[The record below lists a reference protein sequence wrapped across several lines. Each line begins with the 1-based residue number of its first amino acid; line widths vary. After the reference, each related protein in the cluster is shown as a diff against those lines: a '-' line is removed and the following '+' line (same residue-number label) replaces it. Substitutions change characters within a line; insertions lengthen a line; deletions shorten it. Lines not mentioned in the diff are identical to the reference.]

1 MLQNP
6 LVILDFEATGLRPEL
21 GDRITEVGLVRIEA
35 DRITARYQSLM
46 NCGVRIPSSITAYT
60 GITQQM
66 VDDAPAPREVLR
78 QVIDFIGDDAVV
90 AHNAGL
96 DQRLLQREC
105 RNARVAALIEPFICS
120 MRLARRVYPELPG
133 HSLGSLARSL
143 KLARAGAQHRAAADA
158 ELTAELMLR
167 ITRDI
172 AARHSRLPITTW
184 MLRGLMHTP
193 VADVTTRLERLC
205 A

>member
-6 LVILDFEATGLRPEL
+6 LIILDFEATGLRPDQ

-35 DRITARYQSLM
+35 DRITARYQSLV

-66 VDDAPAPREVLR
+66 VDAAPPAREVLR
-78 QVIDFIGDDAVV
+78 EALDFIGDAAVV

-105 RNARVAALIEPFICS
+105 RHARVGALIEPFICS
-120 MRLARRVYPELPG
+120 MRLARRLYPQLPG
-133 HSLGSLARSL
+133 HSLGALARSL
-143 KLARAGAQHRAAADA
+143 KLPGVGPLHRAAADA

-167 ITRDI
+167 IAGDI
-172 AARHSRLPITTW
+172 AARHMRLPITTW

-193 VADVTTRLERLC
+193 VAEVNTRLERLC

>member
-6 LVILDFEATGLRPEL
+6 LVILDFEATGLRPDQ

-35 DRITARYQSLM
+35 DRITGRYQSLV
-46 NCGVRIPSSITAYT
+46 NCGVRIPPSITAYT

-66 VDDAPAPREVLR
+66 VDDAPPVREVLR

-105 RNARVAALIEPFICS
+105 RHSRVAALIEPFICS
-120 MRLARRVYPELPG
+120 LRLARRVYPELPG

-143 KLARAGAQHRAAADA
+143 KLAGAGAQHRAAADA
-158 ELTAELMLR
+158 ELTAGLMLR